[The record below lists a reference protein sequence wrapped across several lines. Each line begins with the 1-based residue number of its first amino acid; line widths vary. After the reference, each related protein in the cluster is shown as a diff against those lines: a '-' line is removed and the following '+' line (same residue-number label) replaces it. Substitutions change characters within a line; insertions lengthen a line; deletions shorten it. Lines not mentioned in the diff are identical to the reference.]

1 MYYVRLFPS
10 SKSGGIMSLLGF
22 LVLIFVASICGSIG
36 SHLAGYS
43 TKGCFTNIL
52 LGLIGALIGSW
63 LSQELG
69 VRDYIYFAGIPVLWA
84 IIGSALFVALIGL
97 ISGRS
102 LNGKKGS

>member
-1 MYYVRLFPS
+1 
-10 SKSGGIMSLLGF
+10 MSPLGF
-22 LVLIFVASICGSIG
+22 LVLLIVASLCGSIG

-69 VRDYIYFAGIPVLWA
+69 IPDFIYFGGIPVVWA
-84 IIGSALFVALIGL
+84 IIGSALFVAVIGL

-102 LNGKKGS
+102 FDDKKR